1 MKEIECLEGQVV
13 REFFCLAKDFKEIK
27 RNAAEE
33 ILLICKKK
41 YRPEVVGNIL
51 SILDI
56 SYWLSLIDI
65 KNVSM
70 ISQHRLQ
77 N

>member
-33 ILLICKKK
+33 ILLICKKNTDLK
-41 YRPEVVGNIL
+41 LLVTF
-51 SILDI
+51 
-56 SYWLSLIDI
+56 
-65 KNVSM
+65 
-70 ISQHRLQ
+70 
-77 N
+77 